1 MSARYNIR
9 RRALI
14 ELDSIR
20 DFTRETWGTSQARR
34 YVAELRQSFA
44 AASLDPS
51 RYPLIEGRTDGL
63 RRIRS
68 GSHIVVFI
76 AEVGRIEIV
85 RILHERM
92 DIDAQLDG

>member
-1 MSARYNIR
+1 VSIRYDIR

-14 ELDSIR
+14 ELDEIR
-20 DFTRETWGTSQARR
+20 DYTRASWGAAQARR
-34 YVAELRQSFA
+34 YIAELRKSFA
-44 AASLDPS
+44 AASLHPS

-68 GSHIVVFI
+68 GSHIVVFV
-76 AEVGRIEIV
+76 AVTGRVEIV

-92 DIDAQLDG
+92 DIDQQLD